1 MVKKI
6 VEVEKSKDINLRSEE
21 INDLLG
27 TPPRWIIRGGIGVVF
42 VVVLTIIVGSAF
54 FQYPEIITAPVVV
67 STENP
72 PSMVVARIGGKL
84 SGLLVADG
92 ATVSKGDT
100 LAMIQNS
107 ASLTD
112 IGILQKRM
120 LVAASAVD
128 RYDTLLLPRE
138 EVFLHLGE
146 VQSPYATF
154 TRSVADYRL
163 FLRQDFHHKKMTA
176 LQKEQKEYR
185 VYCTRLQ
192 SQLRLMERDLK
203 ISQNQFRR
211 DSVLFT
217 QQNIAA
223 LDYERAEQALL
234 AKRSGLEQSKVSVS
248 NASITLAKLEQEQL
262 ELSMTFSEQDAKLKS
277 DLRLAYEQ
285 LVTLLS
291 AWEQQY
297 LLKAATSGKMSYI
310 KVWSLSQEV
319 KAGESVFA
327 VVAENPGNPVGR
339 IELPA
344 QGAGKVKEGQ
354 SVNIKLDGYPFME
367 YGLLTGR
374 VRLVSVAPSEGKYTV
389 VVELPKALE
398 TSYHKKVNLRG
409 ELSGIADIST
419 EEASLLQRLLYP
431 VRYLFRMQS

>member
-27 TPPRWIIRGGIGVVF
+27 TPPRWIIRGGIGVIF
-42 VVVLTIIVGSAF
+42 VVVVVIIVGSAF
-54 FQYPEIITAPVVV
+54 FQYPEVISAPVVV

-72 PSMVVARIGGKL
+72 PSMVVARVGGKL

-100 LAMIQNS
+100 LAMIQNT

-120 LVAASAVD
+120 LLAARAVD

-163 FLRQDFHHKKMTA
+163 FIRQDFHRKKMNA
-176 LQKEQKEYR
+176 LQKEQKEYW

-217 QQNIAA
+217 QQNIAP

-285 LVTLLS
+285 LVALLS

-297 LLKAATSGKMSYI
+297 LLKAATSGKLSYI

-327 VVAENPGNPVGR
+327 VVADDPGNPVGR

>member
-1 MVKKI
+1 MPQ
-6 VEVEKSKDINLRSEE
+6 DINLRSEE

-100 LAMIQNS
+100 LAMIQNT

-112 IGILQKRM
+112 VGILQKRM
-120 LVAASAVD
+120 LVTAKAVD
-128 RYDTLLLPRE
+128 GYDTLLLPNE
-138 EVFLHLGE
+138 EALLQLGE
-146 VQSPYATF
+146 VQAPYATF
-154 TRSVADYRL
+154 TRSVADFRL
-163 FLRQDFHHKKMTA
+163 FLRQDFHRKKMAA
-176 LQKEQKEYR
+176 LQKEQKEYK

-211 DSVLFT
+211 DSVLYT
-217 QQNIAA
+217 QKNIAA
-223 LDYERAEQALL
+223 LDYERAEQMLL

-248 NASITLAKLEQEQL
+248 SATITLAKLEQEQV
-262 ELSMTFSEQDAKLKS
+262 ELSMAYSEKDAKLKS

-285 LVTLLS
+285 LVALLS

-297 LLKAATSGKMSYI
+297 LLRAASSGKLSYI
-310 KVWSLSQEV
+310 RVWSLSQEV

-327 VVAENPGNPVGR
+327 VVAGDPGNPVGR

-344 QGAGKVKEGQ
+344 QGAGKVKVGQ
-354 SVNIKLDGYPFME
+354 AVNIKLDGYPFME

-389 VVELPKALE
+389 VVELPEEME

-409 ELSGIADIST
+409 ELSGNADIST

-431 VRYLFRMQS
+431 LRYLFTSKV

>member
-1 MVKKI
+1 M
-6 VEVEKSKDINLRSEE
+6 EKSKDINLRSEE